1 MPDIYNYD
9 LTVEQDAQYDLE
21 AEELTRADL
30 DMDEKIE
37 VEIISIPDLN
47 TGKPVRFWFGTLAEY
62 NALPVIYDDVCYNIE
77 EASCY
82 AHH

>member
-1 MPDIYNYD
+1 MSDLYNFN
-9 LTVEQDAQYDLE
+9 LEVEETQ
-21 AEELTRADL
+21 RADL

-47 TGKPVRFWFGTLAEY
+47 TGKPVRFWFGTLEEY

>member
-1 MPDIYNYD
+1 MSD
-9 LTVEQDAQYDLE
+9 LFNFTLDVDESPQVDLDAQ
-21 AEELTRADL
+21 ELTRADL

-47 TGKPVRFWFGTLAEY
+47 TGKPVRFWFGTLQEY
-62 NALPVIYDDVCYNIE
+62 NSLPVIYDDVCYNIE

>member
-1 MPDIYNYD
+1 MSDLYNFN
-9 LTVEQDAQYDLE
+9 LEVEETQ
-21 AEELTRADL
+21 RADL
-30 DMDEKIE
+30 YLDEKIE

-62 NALPVIYDDVCYNIE
+62 NALPVIYNDVCYNIE

-82 AHH
+82 ADH

>member
-1 MPDIYNYD
+1 MSDLYNFN
-9 LTVEQDAQYDLE
+9 LEVEETQ
-21 AEELTRADL
+21 RADL
-30 DMDEKIE
+30 DLDEEIE
-37 VEIISIPDLN
+37 VEIISVPDLN
-47 TGKPVRFWFGTLAEY
+47 TGKPVRFWFGTLAAY